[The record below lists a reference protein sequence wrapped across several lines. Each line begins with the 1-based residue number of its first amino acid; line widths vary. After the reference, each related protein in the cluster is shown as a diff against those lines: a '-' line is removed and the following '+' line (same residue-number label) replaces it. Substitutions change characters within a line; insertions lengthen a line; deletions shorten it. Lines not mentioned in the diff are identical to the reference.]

1 MIRAL
6 VMCLFWDYPSMD
18 NGLRGDQKKS
28 SSRIVG
34 RLGGILPQKF
44 LDNVLFNNPGVR
56 YRMSNL
62 MPLVP
67 QLTPGPAFLSKLIGI
82 ENFNYIQYLLSQLMK
97 MLSRK
102 VFVIFQVWT
111 STGPGSA
118 FEIEL

>member
-1 MIRAL
+1 
-6 VMCLFWDYPSMD
+6 MD

-28 SSRIVG
+28 SPLIVG
-34 RLGGILPQKF
+34 RLGGILPKE
-44 LDNVLFNNPGVR
+44 LHDNVLFNNPGVR
-56 YRMSNL
+56 SKMSIL
-62 MPLVP
+62 MPVVP

-118 FEIEL
+118 FEIQL